1 MPTSGAGAAE
11 KQLPA
16 LLCFEFGGGIVFLQP
31 VSETGRRNK
40 RVSRQD
46 GSEGGPLSKSKRAR
60 ACNKAH
66 FQRQVLRL
74 KPVAAFV
81 AVCCSGAAL
90 AAEGPDAT
98 APAAS
103 DVQEVVITG
112 LRQSLV
118 NAESIKRDASGVVDA
133 ITAEDI
139 GKFPD
144 TNLAEAIQR
153 IPGVTID
160 RNNNEGSRVTVRGF
174 GPEFNLVTLNGR
186 SMPGNVDLLNN
197 QTATRSFDFENLSA
211 DGISGIEVYKT
222 GRADIASGGIGSTID
237 IKTARPF
244 DFSDMRATFSAKANR
259 DASTEVGNKVTPEFS
274 GLFSDKF
281 FDDRVGFL
289 INGSYS
295 KRNSEEQTSG
305 VDGWLQNQIGPG
317 AGNSPTLALTNNN
330 NNPYGNNWA
339 PRDDNWG
346 ITDHSRSRTNGQ
358 AVLQFKPVDSVVATA
373 DYTYTYYK
381 DIVDRHTWGA
391 WFDYGP
397 NPYSATINSEGTV
410 THLVDTGSDLSYS
423 SFADTFIEQNGSAGF
438 NLKWAAADNLDVELD
453 AHHSFANTDGG
464 ASGNNDFGIVG
475 QWPALSL
482 TKTFNLGQY
491 QLPTTSW
498 TYAAPYNTSNLT
510 TSTITP
516 LFGQANN
523 TVFYNII
530 DQARIGLTWKNGNA
544 DSGLKSIKLGFD
556 WEKFQ
561 TRAATYNSGNFAWG
575 YYNAVSPNNYNG
587 LIPASDF
594 TKVSSCTIL
603 KQFSGGSCQIA
614 VPYFYTYNLQNVI
627 AITQH
632 GGNLNPPDPTFPPY
646 TFAQAAT
653 PTNDDHI
660 REVTP
665 APYLQFDF
673 STDFNGMPFKA
684 LAGIRYEKTNV
695 TANSLQKVPTAVVW
709 ENPTEF
715 ATTYAANAT
724 FSDVTSSYGEF
735 LPNLDLSLQVR
746 PDVILRTSYSKT
758 IARSDLTQMVGTTS
772 VTVTPKPGSRT
783 ATEGNPGLLPYESNN
798 FDLAAEW
805 YYTKDSYLA
814 ANWFVKRVTNFLT
827 ESTTQGPLF
836 GITDPNAGAIANK
849 AIAELTAAKQP
860 VTAQTIFAQMVTDNP
875 GQNSFA
881 GQAGDPLVIWD
892 ITTPT
897 NGNTTNI
904 HGFEISGQHMFWDSG
919 FGVQANYSA
928 PSGGAPWNPLVVTQ
942 QFALAG
948 LSRSYNL
955 VGFFEKW
962 GFQTRVAYT
971 HRSSFL
977 SALNQ
982 TDQNN
987 EPIYTAAYGQLDAS
1001 ASYDISRHFSVFF
1014 NGINLTSESIRKYGR
1029 YTDQFYSA
1037 SEGFARYQ
1045 VGFRMTL

>member
-1 MPTSGAGAAE
+1 MAA
-11 KQLPA
+11 
-16 LLCFEFGGGIVFLQP
+16 
-31 VSETGRRNK
+31 
-40 RVSRQD
+40 D
-46 GSEGGPLSKSKRAR
+46 
-60 ACNKAH
+60 
-66 FQRQVLRL
+66 
-74 KPVAAFV
+74 
-81 AVCCSGAAL
+81 
-90 AAEGPDAT
+90 GPDAP
-98 APAAS
+98 APS
-103 DVQEVVITG
+103 DGPQLEEVVITG

-118 NAESIKRDASGVVDA
+118 NSESIKRDASGVVDA

-144 TNLAEAIQR
+144 TNLAEAVQR

-186 SMPGNVDLLNN
+186 SMPGNLGFGGAA
-197 QTATRSFDFENLSA
+197 ATRSFDFENLSA
-211 DGISGIEVYKT
+211 DGIAGLTVYKT

-244 DFSDMRATFSAKANR
+244 DFSGMRATFAASADR
-259 DASTEVGNKVTPEFS
+259 DASTQVGGKVTPEFS

-295 KRNSEEQTSG
+295 KRNSREEISG
-305 VDGWLQNQIGPG
+305 VDGWLQNQFGPG

-330 NNPYGNNWA
+330 TNPFGNNWA

-346 ITDHSRSRTNGQ
+346 IADHSRSRTNGQ
-358 AVLQFKPVDSVVATA
+358 AVLQFRPVDSVVATA
-373 DYTYTYYK
+373 DYTYSYYK

-397 NPYSATINSEGTV
+397 NPYSATIDPNGTV

-423 SFADTFIEQNGSAGF
+423 SFADTFIHQNGSVGF
-438 NLKWAAADNLDVELD
+438 NLKWGATDNLDVEFD
-453 AHHSFANTDGG
+453 AHHSYANSDGG
-464 ASGNNDFGIVG
+464 AAGNNDFGIVG

-498 TYAAPYNTSNLT
+498 TYVAPYNTGNLT

-516 LFGQANN
+516 LFGQANTN
-523 TVFYNII
+523 AFYNVI
-530 DQARIGLTWKNGNA
+530 DQARIGLTWKNANA

-556 WEKFQ
+556 IERFT
-561 TRAATYNSGNFAWG
+561 TRAEAFNSGNFAWG
-575 YYNAVSPNNYNG
+575 FYNAVPPNNYNG
-587 LIPASDF
+587 LIPASAF

-614 VPYFYTYNLQNVI
+614 VPYFYTFNLQN
-627 AITQH
+627 AINATQG
-632 GGNLNPPDPTFPPY
+632 GGNAGDPTFPPY
-646 TFAQAAT
+646 TFAQAST
-653 PTNDDHI
+653 PTSDDHI

-709 ENPTEF
+709 VNPTEF
-715 ATTYAANAT
+715 STTYAANAT
-724 FSDVTSSYGEF
+724 YSDVTSSYGEF
-735 LPNLDLSLQVR
+735 LPNLDLSLQVH

-758 IARSDLTQMVGTTS
+758 IARSDLTQMVGTTG
-772 VTVTPKPGSRT
+772 VTITPKPGSRT
-783 ATEGNPGLLPYESNN
+783 ATAGNPGLLPYESNN
-798 FDLAAEW
+798 LDLAAEW

-827 ESTTQGPLF
+827 ETTNQGPLF

-849 AIAELTAAKQP
+849 AIAELTAAGKA
-860 VTAQTIFAQMVTDNP
+860 VSAQTIFAQMEADNP
-875 GQNSFA
+875 GQTSFA
-881 GQAGDPLVIWD
+881 GQPGDPLVIWD

-904 HGFEISGQHMFWDSG
+904 HGFEVSGQHMFWDSG
-919 FGVQANYSA
+919 FGIQANYSA
-928 PSGGAPWNPLVVTQ
+928 PSGGAPWNPLTVTQ
-942 QFALAG
+942 QFALTG
-948 LSRSYNL
+948 LSRSYNV

-977 SALNQ
+977 SGLNQ

-1001 ASYDISRHFSVFF
+1001 ASYDINKHFSVFF
-1014 NGINLTSESIRKYGR
+1014 NGINLTSASQRQYGR
-1029 YTDQFYSA
+1029 YEEQFIFA
-1037 SEGFARYQ
+1037 GEGFARYQ